1 MQYTTNYN
9 LKKPEGSDPVNIQ
22 DFNDNADSLDT
33 ELKKRVIAA
42 GGDISNTKIVTADS
56 IATEFPVPAAGDT
69 PKTFLGKM
77 KKFVEDF
84 KNIKTGLLTVG
95 MLVNNCVTNNA
106 NLPLSAAQG
115 KVLMDLYTQLNGEM
129 KTYIKTVQFSNTLT
143 VPSGNSGMAT
153 IPINTPDGYK
163 PVLAVITDTRQ
174 AKVLPRACWISSNSA
189 VTIYVDNLSGTSY
202 SDAIFI
208 NVLFI
213 RQP

>member
-115 KVLMDLYTQLNGEM
+115 KVLMDLYTQLNGELM
-129 KTYIKTVQFSNTLT
+129 NTVLVKTVRK
-143 VPSGNSGMAT
+143 
-153 IPINTPDGYK
+153 PDGY
-163 PVLAVITDTRQ
+163 L
-174 AKVLPRACWISSNSA
+174 
-189 VTIYVDNLSGTSY
+189 
-202 SDAIFI
+202 
-208 NVLFI
+208 
-213 RQP
+213 

>member
-95 MLVNNCVTNNA
+95 MLVNA

-115 KVLMDLYTQLNGEM
+115 K
-129 KTYIKTVQFSNTLT
+129 F
-143 VPSGNSGMAT
+143 
-153 IPINTPDGYK
+153 
-163 PVLAVITDTRQ
+163 
-174 AKVLPRACWISSNSA
+174 
-189 VTIYVDNLSGTSY
+189 
-202 SDAIFI
+202 
-208 NVLFI
+208 
-213 RQP
+213 

>member
-115 KVLMDLYTQLNGEM
+115 KVLMDLYTQLNGDNFSTYRSFIGLDFNTIE
-129 KTYIKTVQFSNTLT
+129 KTGIYSDG
-143 VPSGNSGMAT
+143 S
-153 IPINTPDGYK
+153 TPDTSGCKNY
-163 PVLAVITDTRQ
+163 PVNITGLLFVLRTQYVCAQIYFTNDMTSLHVRARYLSNVWSGWRAFSLA
-174 AKVLPRACWISSNSA
+174 
-189 VTIYVDNLSGTSY
+189 
-202 SDAIFI
+202 
-208 NVLFI
+208 
-213 RQP
+213 